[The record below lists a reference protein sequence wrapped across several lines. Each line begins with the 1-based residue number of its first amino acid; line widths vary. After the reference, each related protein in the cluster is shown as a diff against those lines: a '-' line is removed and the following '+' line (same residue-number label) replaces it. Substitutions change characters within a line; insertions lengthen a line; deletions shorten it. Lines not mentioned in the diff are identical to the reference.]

1 MAAKSER
8 SLGWLPLVVMTAV
21 YVICTYFQDT
31 IGPLT
36 SAPGFYSI
44 SEQTPAPLH
53 GCVIPRASP

>member
-8 SLGWLPLVVMTAV
+8 SLGWLPLVVMTAG
-21 YVICTYFQDT
+21 YVVCTYFQDT

-36 SAPGFYSI
+36 SAPGFYRI
-44 SEQTPAPLH
+44 SEHTPPPLR